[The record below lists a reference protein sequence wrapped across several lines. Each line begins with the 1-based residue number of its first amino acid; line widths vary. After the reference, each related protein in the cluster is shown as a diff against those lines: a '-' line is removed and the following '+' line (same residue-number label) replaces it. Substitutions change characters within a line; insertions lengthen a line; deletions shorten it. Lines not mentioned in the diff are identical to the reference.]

1 MSSTIGDPYKPNLDP
16 LWWYDL
22 HTTDVG
28 SARSL
33 PNDPASCFADHTQ
46 SSDDNV
52 QPRCYDS
59 VQVRLPSTSRR
70 TSLFDL
76 LGRRCNTTYKQKWN
90 YLPNMGSALGPASE
104 PQVPQ
109 DRRPV
114 HEELQIIRMLDP
126 PSERYYC
133 GSSQCRY
140 GASLSTPMRRA
151 QQYCV
156 LCYLT
161 HRLTTMMRLWLR
173 SGPGAE

>member
-1 MSSTIGDPYKPNLDP
+1 MWAVHVPSLMILQAVSRITPNLRTIMYNHGVTIQCR
-16 LWWYDL
+16 WGY
-22 HTTDVG
+22 
-28 SARSL
+28 RQR
-33 PNDPASCFADHTQ
+33 ADAL
-46 SSDDNV
+46 
-52 QPRCYDS
+52 R
-59 VQVRLPSTSRR
+59 
-70 TSLFDL
+70 
-76 LGRRCNTTYKQKWN
+76 
-90 YLPNMGSALGPASE
+90 YLTCWGGGVTLGPASE

-140 GASLSTPMRRA
+140 GASLSTPVRRA